1 MTKFLQRKFIIF
13 SFILTSLLVTPVIAQ
28 TEQSIEDLTKQAEVF
43 QQGYDQAQAGE
54 LDKAL
59 NTWKVLLNSEPLIP
73 ELQRALQNNI
83 AVILMQQKKYD
94 EAKNALNKALSANT
108 QIATTLENRDK
119 LYAYDAQKAYKK
131 IFKNTPVKAPSGE
144 LLYFDIKRAQKP
156 NLNVIT
162 NIQEADSITIVKKST
177 ENWRKAWSNQ
187 DIQAYLSF
195 YDSKAFI
202 PKNSTA
208 FSTWKKS
215 RYRSVLRPKF
225 IKITTADLKAI
236 ALADNLVR
244 VEFYQTYQSDRF
256 KDSINKVMLWK
267 KTGEQWKI
275 VQETVIYE
283 K

>member
-1 MTKFLQRKFIIF
+1 M
-13 SFILTSLLVTPVIAQ
+13 TPVIAQ

>member
-162 NIQEADSITIVKKST
+162 NIQEADSITIIKKST